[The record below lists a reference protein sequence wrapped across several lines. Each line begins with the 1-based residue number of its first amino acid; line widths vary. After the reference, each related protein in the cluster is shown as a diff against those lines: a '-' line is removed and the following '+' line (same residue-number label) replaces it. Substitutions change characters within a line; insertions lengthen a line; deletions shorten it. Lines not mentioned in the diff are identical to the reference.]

1 MYMYVTATFQNKWG
15 GKKKRKRK
23 KKSVKCAFKGNSE
36 YKKCYNDTFQ
46 WFEEKTTTDNC
57 II

>member
-1 MYMYVTATFQNKWG
+1 MYMYVTATFQNKRVG
-15 GKKKRKRK
+15 GGRKKKI
-23 KKSVKCAFKGNSE
+23 KKSVKCAIKGNNE

-57 II
+57 MI